1 MESKGGF
8 MGEYLRVNLK
18 EKKYTRCKLNEEQI
32 NLFIGCS
39 GYSVKLLWD
48 ELIPGIDPLSEDNK
62 IIFAT
67 GPMTGTL
74 CPSGGS
80 YELCFKSPLTNA
92 WCQSR
97 SGGSFGSKLKYSG
110 YDFIIIEGVSEK
122 PIYLYIHNKKVEF
135 KDAFHLW
142 GKGTQQ
148 TTEIILR
155 EIGDPKASVAAIGQ
169 AGENLVRFAAVINDF
184 GRAAGRG
191 GGGAILGS
199 KKLKAIAVNG
209 NYGIK
214 VANPKKFFR
223 TIIEAEKKLDNY
235 PFNNVNIYGTASLLE
250 IQNAHGSLPTKNF
263 QLGQFVD
270 AEKIGGDALTENF
283 LIKRRACFGCSMGCG
298 RCSQV
303 KEGKWK
309 TPPID
314 GPEYETLAMLG
325 SMNLNSNLPSIIYA
339 NYLCNDYGI
348 DTIST
353 GAVISFAI
361 EASEK
366 NILNFSEKNNKK
378 LKWGDADLIITLIEN
393 IANRRGLGDILAEG
407 VYRASKKI
415 GKESEGFALHV
426 KGMEL
431 PAHEP
436 RGESKIMALQYA
448 VSPRGAC
455 HMHPNWAGVW
465 DSTKFDCGMKEFG
478 LPWPPTDKFSEETF
492 KKGLAYKYIALQG
505 EISEILG
512 TCIFHSWGSEDTCL
526 TPKLYTKMLNALV
539 GWDINEFELLKAAER
554 SWVLKR
560 CFNIR
565 EGFTRKDDNIPTRL
579 KESLPAGPSRGQ
591 RINNIDGLIDRY
603 FEVCGWDRET
613 GIPKEEVLKKLDLY
627 DICKEIKKNG
637 K

>member
-1 MESKGGF
+1 MEFTGGY
-8 MGEYLRVNLK
+8 MGEYLRVNLT
-18 EKKYTRCKLNEEQI
+18 EKKYTICKLNEEQVRS
-32 NLFIGCS
+32 FIGCS

-48 ELIPGIDPLSEDNK
+48 ELITGIDPLSADNK

-80 YELCFKSPLTNA
+80 YELCFKSPLTNT

-97 SGGSFGSKLKYSG
+97 SGGSFGPKLKYSG

-122 PIYLYIHNKKVEF
+122 PIYLYIHNKEVEF
-135 KDAFHLW
+135 KDASHLW
-142 GKGTQQ
+142 GKGIQETS
-148 TTEIILR
+148 ELILQ
-155 EIGDPKASVAAIGQ
+155 ETGDLNASIVAIGQ

-209 NYGIK
+209 SNGIAVASPKNYFK
-214 VANPKKFFR
+214 A
-223 TIIEAEKKLDNY
+223 IIEAEKNLSKY
-235 PFNNVNIYGTASLLE
+235 PFDSVNIYGTAILLE
-250 IQNAHGSLPTKNF
+250 LQNANGSLPTKNF

-270 AEKIGGDALTENF
+270 AEKIGGQALTEKF
-283 LIKRRACFGCSMGCG
+283 LMKRKACFGCSMGCG
-298 RCSQV
+298 RVSQV
-303 KEGKWK
+303 QDGKWK

-325 SMNLNSNLPSIIYA
+325 AMNLNSNLPSIIYA
-339 NYLCNDYGI
+339 NYLCNDYGL

-361 EASEK
+361 EAYGK
-366 NILNFSEKNNKK
+366 GILNSSETDNRK
-378 LKWGDADLIITLIEN
+378 LKWGDEDLIISLIKN
-393 IANRRGLGDILAEG
+393 IANRRGIGDILAEG
-407 VYRASKKI
+407 VYRASKKF
-415 GKESEGFALHV
+415 GKESINFALHV

-448 VSPRGAC
+448 VNPRGAC
-455 HMHPNWAGVW
+455 HMHPNWAGIW
-465 DSTKFDCGMKEFG
+465 DSAKFDCGMREFG
-478 LPWPPTDKFSEETF
+478 LPWPPTDNFSEETS
-492 KKGLAYKYIALQG
+492 KKGLAYKYIVLQG

-512 TCIFHSWGSEDTCL
+512 TCIFHSWGSENTCL
-526 TPKLYTKMLNALV
+526 TPKIYTKMLNALV
-539 GWDINEFELLKAAER
+539 GWDINEFGLLKAAER

-565 EGFTRKDDNIPTRL
+565 EGFTRKDDDIPTRL
-579 KESLPAGPSRGQ
+579 KEPLPAGPAKGQ
-591 RINNIDGLIDRY
+591 RINNIDSLIDRY
-603 FEVCGWDRET
+603 FEVFGWDRET

-627 DICKEIKKNG
+627 DICKIILKN
-637 K
+637 